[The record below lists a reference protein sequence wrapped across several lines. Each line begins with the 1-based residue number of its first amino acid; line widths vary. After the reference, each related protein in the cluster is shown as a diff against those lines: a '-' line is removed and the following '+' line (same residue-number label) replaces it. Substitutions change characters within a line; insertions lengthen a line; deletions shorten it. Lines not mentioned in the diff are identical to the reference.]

1 MGGGINGGQVPVREK
16 DRGVGV
22 KARESGMLEIW
33 ICGCGYP

>member
-1 MGGGINGGQVPVREK
+1 MRGGGINGGQVPVREK
-16 DRGVGV
+16 DRVGV